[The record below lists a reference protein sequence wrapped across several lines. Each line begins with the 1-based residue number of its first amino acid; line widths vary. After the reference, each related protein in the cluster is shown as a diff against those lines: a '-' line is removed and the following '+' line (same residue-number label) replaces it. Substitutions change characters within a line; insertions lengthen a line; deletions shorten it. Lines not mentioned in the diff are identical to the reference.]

1 MTDKAVSEII
11 GFIIVFGIV
20 VTSIG
25 IVYSN
30 AVPQLQE
37 SREIENVQNSQRAF
51 SVLQNNINDVAVRDV
66 PARGTQIR
74 LQGSTIELRPAG
86 EGYINVT
93 VEKSG
98 DKFFMNTTYRP
109 LVYTNTNDLRIVYEN
124 GAVFRSIRDGGS
136 GMSYKPNWRINEDEV
151 VLPIIKT
158 KGSRT
163 SAGGT
168 STILIRAENA
178 GTETNVTES
187 VDNIN
192 VTVKSP
198 RADGWELYMQEFASD
213 GLAEDPVRSGDVV
226 YMEIPETGAS
236 VDPDLIHVQ
245 NDVDMGIER

>member
-30 AVPQLQE
+30 AVPQLQD
-37 SREIENVQNSQRAF
+37 SREIENIQNSQRAF
-51 SVLQNNINDVAVRDV
+51 SVLQNNINDVAVRQA
-66 PARGTQIR
+66 PSRSTQIR

-93 VEKSG
+93 VEPVSG
-98 DKFFMNTTYRP
+98 SDFSINTTYRP
-109 LVYTNTNDLRIVYEN
+109 IVYTNTNDLRIVYEN
-124 GAVFRSIRDGGS
+124 GAVFRSVRDGGS

-151 VLPIIKT
+151 VLPIINT
-158 KGSRT
+158 KGNRV

-168 STILIRAENA
+168 STILLRAENA

-187 VDNIN
+187 VDSIN

-198 RADGWELYMQEFASD
+198 RADGWELYMQGFASD
-213 GLAEDPVRSGDVV
+213 GLAEDPVRSGNKVS
-226 YMEIPETGAS
+226 MEIPETG
-236 VDPDLIHVQ
+236 DDLERVVHTQ
-245 NDVDMGIER
+245 NDVDMSIER